1 MRLLADFASRPSSRS
16 RRVALRD
23 GQRRRSRSAAVIC
36 RSFAYMSARLRRIS
50 AHCALLRG
58 RRLPSGLPVAP
69 QPEIMGAAGGGFD
82 DRPAMKT
89 YITLGAVQPN
99 RGQTQTVKSAI
110 VSLVADEETI
120 RRKRDQLAAETYE
133 YFWNIC
139 PELTEQWKQAMLT
152 LPPSVLRDLA
162 VEIQHLGAVTKWANR
177 QLSAAAHPGAIAGGE
192 PVEDLL
198 DLASMENL
206 REAAD
211 TMTRLL
217 DELLKT

>member
-1 MRLLADFASRPSSRS
+1 
-16 RRVALRD
+16 
-23 GQRRRSRSAAVIC
+23 
-36 RSFAYMSARLRRIS
+36 
-50 AHCALLRG
+50 
-58 RRLPSGLPVAP
+58 
-69 QPEIMGAAGGGFD
+69 
-82 DRPAMKT
+82 MKT

-120 RRKRDQLAAETYE
+120 RRKRDRLAADTYE

-162 VEIQHLGAVTKWANR
+162 VEIQKLEVVTNAANQ
-177 QLSAAAHPGAIAGGE
+177 QLSAATREGAIADGKL
-192 PVEDLL
+192 VEVLL
-198 DLASMENL
+198 DRALASMELLN
-206 REAAD
+206 EAAD

-217 DELLKT
+217 DELLKG

>member
-1 MRLLADFASRPSSRS
+1 
-16 RRVALRD
+16 
-23 GQRRRSRSAAVIC
+23 
-36 RSFAYMSARLRRIS
+36 MSARLRRIS

-162 VEIQHLGAVTKWANR
+162 VEIQHFEAVTNAAN
-177 QLSAAAHPGAIAGGE
+177 QQHSAAAHPGAIAGGE

-198 DLASMENL
+198 DRALASMENL